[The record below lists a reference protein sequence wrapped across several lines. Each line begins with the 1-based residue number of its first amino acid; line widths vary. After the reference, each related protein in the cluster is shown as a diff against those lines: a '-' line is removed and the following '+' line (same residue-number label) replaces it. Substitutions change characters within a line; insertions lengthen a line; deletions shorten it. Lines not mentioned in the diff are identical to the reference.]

1 MSVGPGGK
9 SAEENQDAI
18 KNAAAK
24 PRAQRTKTEQ
34 KKIDKAIESKPVTN
48 TDAKAKVTTGSPK
61 EGEVL
66 PKAEPEA
73 VSTPKDNA
81 APAQDDDAT
90 PTGAARPENDPVK
103 DGPATFDV
111 PPATSGPN
119 DLVPEGQVQVTRKA
133 REGEPSDPGG
143 NVTEVAKSG
152 RRRAP
157 KTDHLATISDTSKLP
172 VAVTVG
178 QITASVEEY
187 AGRPVLSL
195 SLVGWVGDAPLKI
208 LAADVGELDQ
218 ALAELRS
225 QLS

>member
-1 MSVGPGGK
+1 MTAAPKGLSK
-9 SAEENQDAI
+9 SADENEDAVA
-18 KNAAAK
+18 NASAK

-34 KKIDKAIESKPVTN
+34 EKVEKAIDSKDT
-48 TDAKAKVTTGSPK
+48 TDAKAKVTTGSPA

-73 VSTPKDNA
+73 VSTPEDTREGEEDEGE
-81 APAQDDDAT
+81 AQ
-90 PTGAARPENDPVK
+90 
-103 DGPATFDV
+103 FDV
-111 PPATSGPN
+111 VPALGEP
-119 DLVPEGQVQVTRKA
+119 VPDGKVQVTRKA
-133 REGEPSDPGG
+133 EKGEPSDPGG
-143 NVTEVAKSG
+143 NVSEIAKTG
-152 RRRAP
+152 KRRAP
-157 KTDHLATISDTSKLP
+157 KKDALTEISDFGKLP
-172 VAVTVG
+172 LAVTVG

-208 LAADVGELDQ
+208 LAADVGEVEQ